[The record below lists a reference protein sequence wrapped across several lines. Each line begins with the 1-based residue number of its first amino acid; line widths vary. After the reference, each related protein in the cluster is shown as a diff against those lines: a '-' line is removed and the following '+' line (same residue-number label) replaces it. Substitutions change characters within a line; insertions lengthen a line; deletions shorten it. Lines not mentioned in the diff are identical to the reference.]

1 VTTIRVPA
9 SSANLGAGFD
19 ALGMA
24 LSIHFDC
31 GICDDDTP
39 KDARICDERH
49 PATVAFHAA
58 GGTGKLWVRDGIPMG
73 RGLGFSGAARVG
85 GALAAVLQRDGIDV
99 ARSDAGRRRAFEVA
113 LDLEGHPDNAAA
125 SAFGGV
131 VACAGRDV
139 VVVPA
144 ALKPSIVVWIP
155 TSTTTSTKES
165 RTKLSPTVS
174 LDDAVFNLSRAALLV
189 AAFASGDHTVLREA
203 TRDRLHQDVRLALV
217 PDTRAALHAALDAG
231 AWGAWL
237 SGSGPTMACAC
248 APADVSRIQAAMPAG
263 GDVRVTS
270 IDDLGATV
278 G

>member
-1 VTTIRVPA
+1 MTTIRVPA

-31 GICDDDTP
+31 GICDDHTP
-39 KDARICDERH
+39 HDARICDERH
-49 PATVAFHAA
+49 PASVAFAAA
-58 GGTGKLWVRDGIPMG
+58 GGTGRLWVRDGIPMG

-85 GALAAVLQRDGIDV
+85 GALAAIMQRDGIDA
-99 ARSDAGRRRAFEVA
+99 ARSPESRRRAFDVA
-113 LDLEGHPDNAAA
+113 CELEGHPDNAAA

-144 ALKPSIVVWIP
+144 ALRPAIIVWIP
-155 TSTTTSTKES
+155 ATTTSTKES

-189 AAFASGDHTVLREA
+189 AAFAAGDHGALREA
-203 TRDRLHQDVRLALV
+203 TRDRLHQDVRLAVV
-217 PDTRAALHAALDAG
+217 PETRAALHAALDAG

-248 APADVSRIQAAMPAG
+248 APGDVARIQAAMPPGA
-263 GDVRVTS
+263 DVRVTS

>member
-9 SSANLGAGFD
+9 SSANIGAGFD

-49 PATVAFHAA
+49 PATVAFQAA

-165 RTKLSPTVS
+165 R
-174 LDDAVFNLSRAALLV
+174 
-189 AAFASGDHTVLREA
+189 VLREA